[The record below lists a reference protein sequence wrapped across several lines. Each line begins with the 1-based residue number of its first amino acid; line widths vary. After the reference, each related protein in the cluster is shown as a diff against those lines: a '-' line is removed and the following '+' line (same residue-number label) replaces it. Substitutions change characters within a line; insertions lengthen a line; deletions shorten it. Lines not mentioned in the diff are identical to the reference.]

1 MCTIAIPADFE
12 SAFIALANESNDDPD
27 PLDLGISD
35 DRLRLHL
42 SNNFP
47 GYSPYL
53 ELTQPQAGNVVVAV
67 RATTGTCG
75 PDGEWVQQEVTE
87 ATVPVDLRNPH
98 DAAREA
104 LACWISTL

>member
-12 SAFIALANESNDDPD
+12 AAFIALANESNDDPD
-27 PLDLGISD
+27 PLDLGISE

-53 ELTQPQAGNVVVAV
+53 ELAQPDAGEAIVAI
-67 RATTGTCG
+67 RATTGTRG
-75 PDGEWVQQEVTE
+75 PDGEWAEREVTA
-87 ATVPVDLRNPH
+87 ATVTVDLEDPH
-98 DAAREA
+98 NAARKA
-104 LACWISTL
+104 LDCWISTL